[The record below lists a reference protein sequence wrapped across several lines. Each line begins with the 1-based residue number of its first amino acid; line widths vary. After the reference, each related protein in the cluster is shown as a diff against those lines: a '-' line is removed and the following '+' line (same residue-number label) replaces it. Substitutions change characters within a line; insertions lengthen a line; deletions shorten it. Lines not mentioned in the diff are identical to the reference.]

1 MQDYIHELSQQHL
14 DLRQPL
20 HRQPDGTQVE
30 LVSREVSIREV
41 CLFLSANN
49 GSQASLRYPL
59 LLSYK
64 GDWVFLEILR
74 RYLKNT
80 SSRLNGKAREGSL

>member
-1 MQDYIHELSQQHL
+1 MQNYVRELSQQYL

-20 HRQPDGTQVE
+20 HRQPDVTKVE
-30 LVSREVSIREV
+30 QVSRKVSIPELYSFPV
-41 CLFLSANN
+41 ANN

-64 GDWVFLEILR
+64 GDWVFREILR

-80 SSRLNGKAREGSL
+80 SSRLNGKAREGSI